1 MKKRQ
6 WNIRHSYVEQPD
18 ARSRWDRSYQSLIQ
32 WSETGLKDQASSPL
46 LTQENSNEHCNVR
59 SGFNPT
65 TSTNT
70 NDRAAVTS
78 AA

>member
-6 WNIRHSYVEQPD
+6 WNVQRRYVEQPD
-18 ARSRWDRSYQSLIQ
+18 ARARWDRSYQSLFQ

-46 LTQENSNEHCNVR
+46 LTQENSNEHGDVR

-70 NDRAAVTS
+70 NDRAAVT
-78 AA
+78 

>member
-6 WNIRHSYVEQPD
+6 WKVRRNYVEQPD

-32 WSETGLKDQASSPL
+32 WSGTGLKDQPASPPY
-46 LTQENSNEHCNVR
+46 TQENSNENRHVG
-59 SGFNPT
+59 SGINPT

-70 NDRAAVTS
+70 NDRTTIT
-78 AA
+78 

>member
-18 ARSRWDRSYQSLIQ
+18 ACSRWDRSYQSLIQ
-32 WSETGLKDQASSPL
+32 WSQLALKDQSSRPL
-46 LTQENSNEHCNVR
+46 LQENSNEHSHVR
-59 SGFNPT
+59 SGFDPT

-70 NDRAAVTS
+70 NDRAAVT
-78 AA
+78 